1 MGYDD
6 GMLNLLSILIG
17 IIALILAL
25 IGIFPIPLLP
35 LINWVA
41 LPIAIIGAA
50 VGALSSSN
58 SGRNLN
64 LLVCVIS
71 GLRLFLTGGII

>member
-1 MGYDD
+1 
-6 GMLNLLSILIG
+6 MLNLLSILVG
-17 IIALILAL
+17 IVALLLAL
-25 IGIFPIPLLP
+25 IGVIPIPFVP

-50 VGALSSSN
+50 IGALSSSN

-64 LLVCVIS
+64 LLVCLIS
-71 GLRLFLTGGII
+71 GLRLFFTGGII